1 MVCYMYL
8 YINAKISIN
17 SHWTIHSFEHP
28 PNVIS
33 FGCFHVDP
41 YSQVH
46 KRYNYMKR
54 NINHT
59 LKAVGQSLPK

>member
-1 MVCYMYL
+1 MPKYKSIVIGL
-8 YINAKISIN
+8 YIRLN
-17 SHWTIHSFEHP
+17 IHPTLFPS
-28 PNVIS
+28 VVS
-33 FGCFHVDP
+33 MLTHVHK
-41 YSQVH
+41 ST